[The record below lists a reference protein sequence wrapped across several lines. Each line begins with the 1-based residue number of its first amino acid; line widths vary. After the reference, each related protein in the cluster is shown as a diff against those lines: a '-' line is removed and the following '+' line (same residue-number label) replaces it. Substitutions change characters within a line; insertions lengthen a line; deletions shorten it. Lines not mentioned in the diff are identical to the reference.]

1 MKTVSHINDITNA
14 ILVFIPFL
22 LTGRA
27 VRDGINS
34 YDEEGGIKLMLNKI
48 KKRVFA
54 AVIAITVSSLIAC
67 FKAFYI

>member
-1 MKTVSHINDITNA
+1 MKTVSHINEITNA
-14 ILVFIPFL
+14 ILVFIPLL

-34 YDEEGGIKLMLNKI
+34 YDEEGGIKLMFNKI
-48 KKRVFA
+48 KNRVFA

-67 FKAFYI
+67 FKSFYI